1 MKIGSLCVRDVVFSE
16 KTCTIERAAKLM
28 RQHNVGSVIV
38 IAKNEN
44 GNKPIGIFTSRDL
57 VVGIIAEEID
67 IHTVTLGDVMSD
79 HLITARED
87 DDFNETIE
95 RMRIKGV
102 RRIPVVDQ
110 SGCVVGIFSAVD
122 ILRILSEKLNNLS
135 VPINQKQKTEV
146 RMRLAS

>member
-1 MKIGSLCVRDVVFSE
+1 MKIGRLCVRDVVLSE
-16 KTCTIERAAKLM
+16 RTCAIERAAKLM
-28 RQHNVGSVIV
+28 RQHHVGSVIV

-67 IHTVTLGDVMSD
+67 IHTVSLGDVMSD

-102 RRIPVVDQ
+102 RRIPVVDRN
-110 SGCVVGIFSAVD
+110 GYLVGIFTAND
-122 ILRILSEKLNNLS
+122 MLQILSEKLNSLA
-135 VPINQKQKTEV
+135 VLINQKQKNNI
-146 RMRLAS
+146 RIRLTI